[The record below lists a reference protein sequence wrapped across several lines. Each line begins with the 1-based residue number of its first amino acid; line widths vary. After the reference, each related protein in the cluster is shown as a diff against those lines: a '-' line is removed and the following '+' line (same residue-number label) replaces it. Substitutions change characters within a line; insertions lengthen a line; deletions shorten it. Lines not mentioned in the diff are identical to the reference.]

1 MFIKDIKNFNLP
13 ESEKKVLD
21 YWKKNQIF
29 ERSLSATADLR
40 KKERGLT
47 QKRRKIF
54 VFYEGPPT
62 ANGRPGIH
70 HVIARVFKDVIL
82 RYKTMRGYFVP
93 RKAGWDTHGLPV
105 EIQVEKALGL
115 KSKKEIEKYGIAEF
129 NQKCRESVWQFK
141 DEFEKLTERMGYWL
155 DMKNPYVT
163 YEKDYIESLWWVISQ
178 FWKKKLLYKGN
189 KIVNWCPRCGTG
201 LSSHEMALGYKE
213 VVDNSVYVKFKLK
226 KGQKIG
232 DYKTDDKTYILSWTT
247 TPWTLPGN
255 VALAVKESIQYEAVK
270 VIKIDGNLENLDLV
284 EGETYIF
291 ADTEE
296 AEMRIFQKKVD
307 WGKDNNA
314 QVQIFVSKGVV
325 SDEGKFGSKIN
336 VSLKKVGA
344 FSGEH
349 LLGGKYEPLFD
360 VAELSK
366 NKNAY
371 KVYLAGFVTDKDGM
385 GVVHTAVMYG
395 EDDYKLGMKVGLPQ
409 HHTVDEAGKF
419 TKDVK
424 GFASLIVKSKDKKEE
439 DRTTQKIFEYL
450 KKQGNFLLKSEIS
463 HQYPHCWRCSTPLL
477 YYARSAWFVA
487 MSKLK
492 KELITNNNTIN
503 WIPAHM
509 KEGRFGEW
517 LKDVKDWNFSRERYW
532 GTPLPI
538 WECKKCGATEVVSG
552 LEELDKKAS
561 GTRNEYL
568 LMRHGES
575 EAVLAGVI
583 DSGEGKYH
591 VTNKGKEQ
599 VERAARDLS
608 KSGVDLIFSSDV
620 LRTKETANIVAKSL
634 GAKEVVFDKRLREI
648 NMGVID
654 GKPVSEY
661 AKILPTLE
669 SRFEAGPEGGESLKV
684 LRTRL
689 WDFIKETDNKYKN
702 KKILIVSHEY
712 PIWMLNQA
720 MMGWTQS
727 EAISEMGVRGKTF
740 IKTGQV
746 VKPDLKVVPRDETG
760 EVDLHRPYV
769 DEILLRCSKCKGEM
783 KRVKELCDV
792 WFDSGS
798 MPFGQVHWP
807 FDVGRKTLDE
817 NQKTPNVQHLT
828 SDALEFPADYICEAV
843 DQTRG
848 WFYTLLAVATALGK
862 GAPYKNVISL
872 GHIND
877 KYGQKMSKSKGNVV
891 DPWVMAEKYG
901 MDAVRWYFYTATP
914 PGEPKNFDEQE
925 ILKTYRRFHLILWNS
940 LVFYKTYAD
949 KKLDVGR
956 KTLDGENKTPNT
968 QHPTSNVLDQWILA
982 RLDETVQKAT
992 KHFDKYEVR
1001 EAALAIE
1008 SLVDDLSRWYIRRSR
1023 RRLQKPESK
1032 QDYEACSATLG
1043 YVISEV
1049 LKMMAPFN
1057 PFFSEVL
1064 WNVLGNKDSVHLTE
1078 WPKSQIANRKSQII
1092 KQMEEVRRL
1101 ATLGLAKRAEAGIK
1115 VRQPLAKLS
1124 IKSKA
1129 KSAKLNQE
1137 LLEILAEEVNVKKV
1151 AYDTKLNLTDAGEIE
1166 LDTKIT
1172 AELRGEGILRE
1183 LVRAIQELR
1192 QKAGLSSNDR
1202 VVLMFELPEE
1212 LKLAVSKGEGW
1223 LKKEVGAKSINYG
1236 KSDKFSAVTETKI
1249 EDKMVWVGIRK
1260 I

>member
-21 YWKKNQIF
+21 FWKKNQIF
-29 ERSLSATADLR
+29 ERSLSVTADLR
-40 KKERGLT
+40 RKGRGLT
-47 QKRRKIF
+47 QKKRKTF

-70 HVIARVFKDVIL
+70 HVIARVFKDAIL
-82 RYKTMRGYFVP
+82 RYKTMRGYFAP

-115 KSKKEIEKYGIAEF
+115 KSKKDIEKYGIAEF
-129 NQKCRESVWQFK
+129 NRKCRESVWQFK
-141 DEFEKLTERMGYWL
+141 DEFERLTERMGYWL

-163 YEKDYIESLWWVISQ
+163 YEKNYIETLWWIISQ
-178 FWKKKLLYKGN
+178 IAKRKLLYKGN

-213 VVDNSVYVKFKLK
+213 VVDNSVFVKFKLK
-226 KGQKIG
+226 KGQQVTR
-232 DYKTDDKTYILSWTT
+232 DFKTNDKTYILSWTT

-255 VALAVKESIQYEAVK
+255 VALAVGG
-270 VIKIDGNLENLDLV
+270 KIDYVFVEVGTEVFVVAKERMKEIGIDGKIVQEVKGGDLV
-284 EGETYIF
+284 GL
-291 ADTEE
+291 
-296 AEMRIFQKKVD
+296 
-307 WGKDNNA
+307 N
-314 QVQIFVSKGVV
+314 
-325 SDEGKFGSKIN
+325 
-336 VSLKKVGA
+336 
-344 FSGEH
+344 
-349 LLGGKYEPLFD
+349 YEPLFD
-360 VAELSK
+360 ITRTDADYTRK
-366 NKNAY
+366 YADKTHRIY
-371 KVYLAGFVTDKDGM
+371 AGDFVTTSDGA
-385 GVVHTAVMYG
+385 GIVHTAVMYG
-395 EDDYKLGMKVGLPQ
+395 EDDYNLGMKVGLPQ

-424 GFASLIVKSKDKKEE
+424 GLAGLYVKSKETEE
-439 DRTTQKIFEYL
+439 KIFAHL
-450 KKQGNFLLKSEIS
+450 KTNNNLLKVEPYT
-463 HQYPHCWRCSTPLL
+463 HEYPHCWRCSTPLL

-503 WIPAHM
+503 WMPAHM

-552 LEELDKKAS
+552 LEELDKKAG

-575 EAVLAGVI
+575 ESNILKI
-583 DSGEGKYH
+583 WDSGEGRYGL
-591 VTNKGKEQ
+591 TDSGRSQ
-599 VERAARDLS
+599 VEKTALVL
-608 KSGVDLIFSSDV
+608 KKEKVDFIFASDV
-620 LRTKETANIVAKSL
+620 LRAKETANIVAKAL
-634 GAKEVVFDKRLREI
+634 GKKVVFDKRLRE
-648 NMGVID
+648 MQVAEFS
-654 GKPVSEY
+654 GKLGGKYFKEF
-661 AKILPTLE
+661 PTFDDMFDK
-669 SRFEAGPEGGESLKV
+669 RPKDGESLID
-684 LRTRL
+684 LRKRN
-689 WDFIKETDNKYKN
+689 WDFIKEIEKKFHG
-702 KKILIVSHEY
+702 KKILIVTHDYSN
-712 PIWMLNQA
+712 WMLA
-720 MMGWTQS
+720 HILEGWTRR
-727 EAISEMGVRGKTF
+727 EAILEMEKRKGTFTDRGCF
-740 IKTGQV
+740 IKEAF
-746 VKPDLKVVPRDETG
+746 KEVPRDETG

-769 DEILLRCSKCKGEM
+769 DEISLKCSKCKGEM

-798 MPFGQVHWP
+798 MPWASQTDADYNADSRGKILRELASGQ
-807 FDVGRKTLDE
+807 RK
-817 NQKTPNVQHLT
+817 
-828 SDALEFPADYICEAV
+828 SAFMYPADYICEAV

-848 WFYTLLAVATALGK
+848 WFYTLLAVATALGEV
-862 GAPYKNVISL
+862 APYKNVISL

-891 DPWVMAEKYG
+891 DPWAMAEKYG

-940 LVFYKTYAD
+940 LVFYKTYAGG
-949 KKLDVGR
+949 KIEVRGSKIES
-956 KTLDGENKTPNT
+956 KTNKSNLSNK
-968 QHPTSNVLDQWILA
+968 SNVLDQWILE

-992 KHFDKYEVR
+992 KHFDRYEVR

-1023 RRLQKPESK
+1023 RRLQKSHLRPQLRQGYVRQEGFGGQAENK
-1032 QDYEACSATLG
+1032 KDYEACSATLG
-1043 YVISEV
+1043 YVISET

-1057 PFFSEVL
+1057 PFFAEVL
-1064 WNVLGNKDSVHLTE
+1064 WNVLGNKDSIHLAE
-1078 WPKSQIANRKSQII
+1078 WPINKSKIKKQEAKII
-1092 KQMEEVRRL
+1092 EQMEEVRRL
-1101 ATLGLAKRAEAGIK
+1101 ATLGLAKRAEVGIK
-1115 VRQPLAKLS
+1115 VRQPLASLK
-1124 IKSKA
+1124 IKNKKSKI
-1129 KSAKLNQE
+1129 KISEE

-1151 AYDTKLNLTDAGEIE
+1151 IYDTKLNPPDGGEIE

-1212 LKLAVSKGEGW
+1212 LKFVVSKGEGW
-1223 LKKEVGAKSINYG
+1223 LKKEVGAKNINYG
-1236 KSDKFSAVTETKI
+1236 KSDKFSAETETKI